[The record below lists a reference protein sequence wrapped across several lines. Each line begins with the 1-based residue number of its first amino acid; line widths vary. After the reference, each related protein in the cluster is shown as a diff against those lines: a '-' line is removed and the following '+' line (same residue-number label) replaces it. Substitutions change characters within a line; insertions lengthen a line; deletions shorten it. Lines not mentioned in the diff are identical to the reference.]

1 MKQFQAAIFDLDGT
15 LLDTIEDLAAAMN
28 WGLEK
33 YGFPALPLAHHKAAV
48 GNGLKKYAE
57 RSIPQEA
64 CTPELLDQFVKEVG
78 ETYQKN
84 SKVKT
89 APFPGISELL
99 TFLKE
104 QGISVHVLSNKRDAF
119 VKDLIIHYF
128 GEGVFGQAC
137 GERVGVPKKPDPTGA
152 IEIAKEL
159 CLSPEK
165 ILFIGDSVYDVI
177 CGKDAGMH
185 TIAVSWGYQSEE
197 QLMDEKPDFFAKTP
211 HDIMDYLKD

>member
-33 YGFPALPLAHHKAAV
+33 YGFPALPLDHHKAAV

-57 RSIPQEA
+57 RSLPQKA
-64 CTPELLDQFVKEVG
+64 STPEFLDRFVKEVG

-84 SKVKT
+84 SMVKT
-89 APFPGISELL
+89 EPFSGISELL
-99 TFLKE
+99 TFLRE
-104 QGISVHVLSNKRDAF
+104 QGISVHVLSNKIDAF
-119 VKDLIIHYF
+119 VKELVIHYF
-128 GEGVFGQAC
+128 GEGVFGQTR

-159 CLSPEK
+159 HIPPRN

-177 CGKDAGMH
+177 CGKQAGMH
-185 TIAVSWGYQSEE
+185 TIATSWGYQSEE
-197 QLMDEKPDFFAKTP
+197 RLIAEKPDFLAKTP
-211 HDIMDYLKD
+211 YDIIEYLRG